1 MDPLSLEEVLKIKSQ
16 VEGEL
21 LKQPGVTGVDVG
33 YSGQADS
40 PNQVLGIRVY
50 VANQKAVPE
59 AVANLKSIQGV
70 PVEVIE
76 RRFDLH

>member
-33 YSGQADS
+33 CGGPADS

-50 VANQKAVPE
+50 VANKKAVPE
-59 AVANLKSIQGV
+59 ALANLKSIQGV

>member
-1 MDPLSLEEVLKIKSQ
+1 
-16 VEGEL
+16 
-21 LKQPGVTGVDVG
+21 
-33 YSGQADS
+33 
-40 PNQVLGIRVY
+40 
-50 VANQKAVPE
+50 VPE